1 MEQEPI
7 IAEQIAY
14 YRARAP
20 EYDEWFNRRG
30 RYDRGP
36 SHRAEWFQEINT
48 IKTVLQP
55 LIRGKRILE
64 LACGTG
70 LWTHYLAEESKRVEA
85 VDASPEAIAINHDRQ
100 RTSNVKYSV
109 ADIFEW
115 KPNTTFDLVF
125 FSFWLSHVP
134 SGRFESFWR
143 TVRQALEPEGTV
155 LFIDSLYEL
164 TSTARDSVPPSRT
177 GIVQRTLNDGR
188 DFRVV
193 KIFYDPGKLE
203 RRLNAGG
210 WRGWVRSTGKFF
222 LHGSMK
228 PAARTDLNCM
238 EEHLTGAE

>member
-36 SHRAEWFQEINT
+36 AHRAEWFQEINI
-48 IKTVLQP
+48 IKTALQP

-85 VDASPEAIAINHDRQ
+85 VDASPEAIAINRDRQ
-100 RTSNVKYSV
+100 RTANVEYSV

-115 KPNTTFDLVF
+115 KPKTTFDLVLF
-125 FSFWLSHVP
+125 LFLAVACAIRPVRVVLEERP
-134 SGRFESFWR
+134 SG
-143 TVRQALEPEGTV
+143 LG
-155 LFIDSLYEL
+155 
-164 TSTARDSVPPSRT
+164 ARR
-177 GIVQRTLNDGR
+177 
-188 DFRVV
+188 
-193 KIFYDPGKLE
+193 E
-203 RRLNAGG
+203 R
-210 WRGWVRSTGKFF
+210 F
-222 LHGSMK
+222 LH
-228 PAARTDLNCM
+228 R
-238 EEHLTGAE
+238 